1 MEKLHD
7 EISKLGVNY
16 EDVVK
21 TLHKNVPIT
30 DIRERSFAIIVSR
43 LHYILQKY
51 DPLTVRLVDVGAKKG
66 YEQLFGRLFRGRE
79 DAQDLAVLETLS
91 FTHEFNGAYVT
102 QAFLELKKPNRIRG
116 TIKRK
121 SNEKISNG

>member
-30 DIRERSFAIIVSR
+30 DIGERSFVIILSR
-43 LHYILQKY
+43 LYYILQKY
-51 DPLTVRLVDVGAKKG
+51 DPVTVRLVNVGVNEG
-66 YEQLFGRLFRGRE
+66 YEQLFGRLFRGKE

-91 FTHEFNGAYVT
+91 FTHEFNDVYVT
-102 QAFLELKKPNRIRG
+102 QAFLELKKPNRVRG
-116 TIKRK
+116 TIKK
-121 SNEKISNG
+121 KK

>member
-30 DIRERSFAIIVSR
+30 DIRERSFVIMVSR
-43 LHYILQKY
+43 LYYILQKY
-51 DPLTVRLVDVGAKKG
+51 DPITVRLVNVGDKKG

-79 DAQDLAVLETLS
+79 DAQDLAVLDTLS
-91 FTHEFNGAYVT
+91 FKHEFNDAYVT

-116 TIKRK
+116 TIKK
-121 SNEKISNG
+121 KK

>member
-1 MEKLHD
+1 MEKLHN

-30 DIRERSFAIIVSR
+30 DIGERSFVIMISR
-43 LHYILQKY
+43 LYYILQKY
-51 DPLTVRLVDVGAKKG
+51 DPITVKLVGVGDKEG

-79 DAQDLAVLETLS
+79 DAQDLVVLETLS

-116 TIKRK
+116 AIKK
-121 SNEKISNG
+121 KK

>member
-21 TLHKNVPIT
+21 TLHKNVPIV
-30 DIRERSFAIIVSR
+30 DIEGRSFVILTGR
-43 LHYILQKY
+43 LYYILQKY
-51 DPLTVRLVDVGAKKG
+51 DPVTVRLVNVGVNEG

-91 FTHEFNGAYVT
+91 FTQELNDAYVT

-116 TIKRK
+116 TIKK
-121 SNEKISNG
+121 KK